1 MPASNKRR
9 PPYLWTELSEMERI
23 VWASSFAG
31 SGGSSEE
38 RAHVAD
44 ETVNALRSLEPKR
57 NDEVEP
63 EYKAAYARVQMDFA
77 EFEPWYRVQ
86 IRIRHG
92 WEFSYKDPTRVA
104 CEKAFERYRMGLA
117 DF

>member
-1 MPASNKRR
+1 MPAIEKHR

-23 VWASSFAG
+23 VWSSRFATCN
-31 SGGSSEE
+31 GSSAE
-38 RAHVAD
+38 RAQAAD

-57 NDEVEP
+57 NDEIEP

-77 EFEPWYRVQ
+77 EFETWYRVQ

-92 WEFSYKDPTRVA
+92 WEFSYRDPTKVA
-104 CEKAFERYRMGLA
+104 CEEAFERYRMGLA